1 MRAAD
6 PIQILGERVRRHP
19 PERYPIQHATA
30 QFHLGQALAE
40 AGRFAEASAAL
51 RASAGV
57 FARAGLAL
65 EGAKATNQLGAVLR
79 LAGDPQTAI
88 ALLRAAAET
97 FAGAGEGVDEGAA
110 RFNLGMAL
118 READAPD
125 AHLAFSRARDRW
137 EHAGHLEPASAA
149 AREAGTESWA
159 ARRPDRAIAELSDAM
174 ALASTAGAA
183 AAEGAA
189 ANVLGL
195 VLLEAGRPEEARAAL
210 ADAVAAHPR
219 GVRPAD
225 HAMAQANLAL
235 AHEQAGDAP
244 RARVAARQAL
254 AVTEA
259 PAPVRDQ
266 AEAVLDRLGDPSG
279 DLPRLLG
286 AEAIERW
293 PALVR
298 AEQTRLAEAEPA
310 LRHAE
315 AAAWLVHQHEHP
327 EQGEELAATWLGALL
342 EQPPESLEV
351 LVVALLTALEAP
363 APADA
368 DRLRRE
374 FERGMARFHAP
385 QMLRL
390 RDTFARLA
398 AERGLP
404 AWR

>member
-1 MRAAD
+1 MRTGN
-6 PIQILGERVRRHP
+6 PIEVLTERVRRHP

-40 AGRFAEASAAL
+40 AERFDEASAAL

-79 LAGDPQTAI
+79 LAGDPQAAI

-125 AHLAFSRARDRW
+125 AHLSFSRARDRW
-137 EHAGHLEPASAA
+137 EHAGHLETASAA

-159 ARRPDRAIAELSDAM
+159 ASRPDQAIAELSDAI
-174 ALASTAGAA
+174 ALARTAGAA
-183 AAEGAA
+183 TAEGAA

-195 VLLEAGRPEEARAAL
+195 VLLDAGRPVEARGTL
-210 ADAVAAHPR
+210 AEAVAAHPR

-225 HAMAQANLAL
+225 HSMAQANLAL
-235 AHEQAGDAP
+235 AHEQAGDAT

-254 AVTEA
+254 AVTDV
-259 PAPVRDQ
+259 PAPVREQ
-266 AEAVLDRLGDPSG
+266 AAAVLERLGDPAG

-286 AEAIERW
+286 GEPIERW

-298 AEQTRLAEAEPA
+298 AEQTRLAETEPA
-310 LRHAE
+310 LRRAE
-315 AAAWLVHQHEHP
+315 AAAWLAHQLAHP
-327 EQGEELAATWLGALL
+327 ERGEELAATWLGALL
-342 EQPPESLEV
+342 EQPPESLES
-351 LVVALLTALEAP
+351 LVADLLTALEAP

-374 FERGMARFHAP
+374 FERGMARFHPP

-404 AWR
+404 EWS